1 MKMKNHPN
9 KGLEIRAVI
18 KVEDKSHGKVPN
30 PNIMINI
37 SYPNYRLLF
46 LILFFVKKCK
56 RLIILLNKRQI

>member
-9 KGLEIRAVI
+9 KGLEIRVVI

-46 LILFFVKKCK
+46 LILF
-56 RLIILLNKRQI
+56 L